1 MILNINFTKKFE
13 DSFRHDV
20 KLSNYSWFNL
30 GGNAEYFYK
39 AKDEKQLIEF
49 LQEAKKQ
56 NLKITILGAGSNTLF
71 RDKGVKGA
79 VIKLGNEFSYTKL
92 INKNI
97 LDVGAATL
105 DRKVANYAKENNI
118 GNFEFLSC
126 IPGSVGGAIAMNS
139 GCYENDISKIL
150 ISIRAIDKKKLSVI
164 EIKKEDIK
172 FSYRGTDLPNNLI
185 IISAKFQG
193 ALCAKE
199 KIEKK
204 QSDFIEKKKL
214 SQPSQIKTCGSTFK
228 NPSNNKAWKLIKE
241 SGCQGMT
248 EGDAYI
254 SEKHCNFFVN
264 KGKATSNDVENLI
277 KKAGC
282 DEFREGDAMISQ
294 KHCNFFV
301 NNGNAKSSDIENLID
316 KVKKK
321 VQEKTGAD
329 LELEI
334 KIVGEK

>member
-1 MILNINFTKKFE
+1 MTLDIKFIKKFKSNFILN
-13 DSFRHDV
+13 V

-39 AKDEKQLIEF
+39 ANDENQLIEF
-49 LQEAKKQ
+49 LREAKKQ

-71 RDKGVKGA
+71 RDNGVKGV

-105 DRKVANYAKENNI
+105 DRKVSNYAKENNV
-118 GNFEFLSC
+118 GNLEFLSC
-126 IPGSVGGAIAMNS
+126 IPGSIGGAIIMNS

-150 ISIRAIDKKKLSVI
+150 LSIRAIDKKRLSVI

-172 FSYRGTDLPNNLI
+172 FLYRGTNLSNDLI
-185 IISAKFQG
+185 IISAKLKG
-193 ALCAKE
+193 TTSVIE

-204 QSDFIEKKKL
+204 QSDFIEKKKS

-228 NPSNNKAWKLIKE
+228 NVSKNKKAWMLIK
-241 SGCQGMT
+241 Q
-248 EGDAYI
+248 
-254 SEKHCNFFVN
+254 
-264 KGKATSNDVENLI
+264 
-277 KKAGC
+277 AGC
-282 DEFREGDAMISQ
+282 ENYREGDAIISQ

-301 NNGNAKSSDIENLID
+301 NNGNAKSIDIENLIN

-321 VQEKTGAD
+321 VQEKTGVN